1 MSAQQVRQRC
11 SPRAGQRCRLS
22 LRGFTLIELLITL
35 AALAIVAAVALPS
48 GRLDNRVQL
57 SAAATM
63 LASDLEYA
71 QSLTL
76 SAPGDPAILRV
87 AANSSGYWVA
97 RKSAP
102 TTPIARPDTGE
113 PYQVVFGAGA
123 ARRLEGVTIAKL
135 APAGDV
141 EYDAFGRLAG
151 GVDALFQLKAGA
163 ATMVVSVSASTGA
176 VTVGG

>member
-1 MSAQQVRQRC
+1 MSAATPVTP
-11 SPRAGQRCRLS
+11 SAGRA
-22 LRGFTLIELLITL
+22 FTLIELLIAL

-48 GRLDNRVQL
+48 GRLDRRVQL
-57 SAAATM
+57 AAAATM
-63 LASDLEYA
+63 LASDIEYA

-76 SAPGDPAILRV
+76 SAPGDPAIVRV
-87 AANSSGYWVA
+87 AADGSGYWVA

-113 PYQVVFGAGA
+113 PYQVVFGAGV
-123 ARRLEGVTIAKL
+123 ARRLQGVSVTKL

-151 GVDALFQLKAGA
+151 GVDAALQLRAGA
-163 ATMVVSVSASTGA
+163 SVMLVTVSASTGA